1 MKNIRVLIADDDSHT
16 LRFLSDFLSD
26 DFCSVGTVS
35 DGRALIAAAVELQP
49 HVVITDIDMPTMN
62 DLDAIRRLAALMPEI
77 TVIALTV
84 HEEPESIATAF
95 AAGASVFFI
104 KNRPPDLPERIRAII
119 RNLFTAHSKRF
130 VGEALA
136 YGNERAGNGRELVD
150 MGMA

>member
-1 MKNIRVLIADDDSHT
+1 MKNIRVLIADDHSHK

-26 DFCSVGTVS
+26 DFCNVGTVS

-49 HVVITDIDMPTMN
+49 HVIITDIDIPQTN
-62 DLDAIRRLAALMPEI
+62 DLDAVHRLAALMPDI
-77 TVIALTV
+77 TIIALTV
-84 HEEPESIATAF
+84 HEEPESVTAEF

-104 KNRPPDLPERIRAII
+104 KNEPLDLPERIRAII
-119 RNLFTAHSKRF
+119 RNLFTIHPKRF

-150 MGMA
+150 IGMA